1 MPEERITT
9 PPAGQHV
16 TPEAPPAPPAGGA
29 AGPVHPEVRHETS
42 DVPVRPIVTFVVGLL
57 VAGVLIHL
65 ILAGLFVLFRDRE
78 RVKKEEQL
86 PGAAV
91 DTDEL
96 PPVPLEGAEDVR
108 RGRFRIYP
116 PRAAEIEGPEKKR
129 LEEGYVDPKTGK
141 KTVPIGQAIDEVA
154 GKLKARREA
163 APPGANHERRL
174 PSRASS
180 GRTTT
185 GGQ

>member
-9 PPAGQHV
+9 PPAGEHV
-16 TPEAPPAPPAGGA
+16 TLEAPSAPPAGD
-29 AGPVHPEVRHETS
+29 GPVNPQVRHEHS

-57 VAGVLIHL
+57 VVGVLIHL
-65 ILAGLFVLFRDRE
+65 ILAGLFLLFRDRE
-78 RVKKEEQL
+78 RVKKEEEL

-116 PRAAEIEGPEKKR
+116 PRAAEIKGPEKRR

-141 KTVPIGQAIDEVA
+141 KTVPIDMAIDEVA
-154 GKLKARREA
+154 GKLPARRGGEA
-163 APPGANHERRL
+163 PGVNYERRL